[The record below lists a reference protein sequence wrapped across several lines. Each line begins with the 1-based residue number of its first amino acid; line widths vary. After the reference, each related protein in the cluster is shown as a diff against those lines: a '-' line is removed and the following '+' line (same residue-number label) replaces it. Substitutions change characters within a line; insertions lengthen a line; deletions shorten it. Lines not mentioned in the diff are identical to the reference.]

1 MEDLGKGEYSE
12 AQGRE
17 IQSPQLETLKEPK
30 THSLRHNL
38 IITALLVL
46 Q

>member
-17 IQSPQLETLKEPK
+17 IQSPQLETLKGAQNSFLK
-30 THSLRHNL
+30 T
-38 IITALLVL
+38 
-46 Q
+46 